1 MRESATQLAPETLLG
16 YEPTARTA
24 KPLWLA
30 AAPLAWSSGTQPAR
44 AGRPG
49 WHHHAA
55 PVVSGDRPVPP
66 QPGDGAPRRPGA
78 RHPPAVGLVALH
90 RPARKVAHR
99 DVLGRSCPPS
109 KPPKGKVAVGDPRRL
124 SDNEQLQ
131 ILALLEA
138 VSTERSAMRAA
149 RALAE
154 LMGHLHGSGATY
166 RRRAVRP
173 GPRHQASQALV
184 RSPALPDLVRP
195 DWTVES
201 RRLAV
206 IS

>member
-1 MRESATQLAPETLLG
+1 MRESATQFAPETLLG

-55 PVVSGDRPVPP
+55 PVVSGDRPAPARRWCSASARRSASPCGRPSRSASPGAEGCPSGRTRSIMPTEQATQGEGSGGRPP
-66 QPGDGAPRRPGA
+66 TTKRQRAASDSRLARSRQHRPLGHARRPRPGRA
-78 RHPPAVGLVALH
+78 HGSPP
-90 RPARKVAHR
+90 R
-99 DVLGRSCPPS
+99 
-109 KPPKGKVAVGDPRRL
+109 
-124 SDNEQLQ
+124 
-131 ILALLEA
+131 
-138 VSTERSAMRAA
+138 
-149 RALAE
+149 
-154 LMGHLHGSGATY
+154 SGATY